1 VTKAKYL
8 GADKA
13 VVFSSHGFQSGA
25 IEAAK
30 LYGIPLFLLSQ
41 LDDVPDQFLAPDKV
55 EYIQIYDVVQIKP
68 DGSRFALTEEPMRL
82 RYHINETILTYP
94 TRDIILAELIRGYEK
109 KLDGCAV
116 DDVLH
121 QQVRLVP
128 PGRTTFPSMERD
140 EPILVSFVQ
149 WKMVN
154 RVGRRLKDRPGYDPA
169 LFAMPY
175 EIKDILSGNIRYLE
189 GDAIEGGE
197 LNDVTP
203 GSFYRFRNWGIY
215 YCEGID
221 DGLARMILIECYQ
234 HGKFVQVKFAINRD
248 NIWGYEEVT
257 NSDDLD
263 RLHWRVREWYKIG

>member
-1 VTKAKYL
+1 MTTKWQRFEQLVAALHRVEMKGAVVKWNDIINGRQFDVTVRFENGPYKYLTVVECKDVATSVPVEQIESLVTKAKYV

-30 LYGIPLFLLSQ
+30 LYGIPLFSLSQ

-55 EYIQIYDVVQIKP
+55 EYIQIYDVVLIKP

-82 RYHINETILTYP
+82 RYYINETILTYP

-154 RVGRRLKDRPGYDPA
+154 RVGRRLKDRTGIRSGLVCNAIRNKGYTKW
-169 LFAMPY
+169 
-175 EIKDILSGNIRYLE
+175 EHQIS
-189 GDAIEGGE
+189 
-197 LNDVTP
+197 
-203 GSFYRFRNWGIY
+203 
-215 YCEGID
+215 
-221 DGLARMILIECYQ
+221 
-234 HGKFVQVKFAINRD
+234 
-248 NIWGYEEVT
+248 
-257 NSDDLD
+257 
-263 RLHWRVREWYKIG
+263 